1 MTIPAI
7 RARIV
12 FNNALSIHSTISK
25 ELPMPTLQPD
35 DYFRLR
41 FLQDAALSPDGA
53 AIAYTVLHTDTNA
66 EPPVDR
72 KIIFV
77 QDIFNGY
84 TKTMTSDSSA
94 NHSPAWSPDGAQ
106 LAFVSDRAGKP
117 QIFLLPVNGG
127 EASRLTTLPN
137 GVGGGPVWSPDGSQ
151 IAFTAA
157 AQDEAADPATPY
169 RFTRPIYRFDGLG
182 RTDRSNQNAW
192 VIDAAGGEARQ
203 LTDDGF
209 HYAPP
214 RWSPDGSRMLA
225 IGSLGPESHSI
236 RGQVRLIELNGSV
249 NSLTGEWGS
258 ADTAEWT
265 PDGSAVVFA
274 GAPASRDSGTQN
286 SLWKIPATGGSPVNL
301 TAALPFHVAG
311 RLQVDMPSATVRQPR
326 IVCVD
331 GAAFV
336 RVQCGGEVRVYR
348 VALDSSGVALVVGGE
363 RFCEVVGVADDRL
376 LFWAN
381 NFNDPLNLYTKSL
394 SSGEERQITHLND
407 ELLAGVTLPR
417 VEHLEFAGEDGERV
431 EGWLL
436 TPATG
441 NAPHPGFLY
450 IHGGPHSAFGHGFS
464 FDFQMLAGAGYAVL
478 AINHRASTGYGDAFA
493 TAIKGDWGHLDYTD
507 LMAGVDYAIERGL
520 LDPDR
525 LALGGLSGGGNLTCW
540 IVGQTDRF
548 KAAIPENPVTNW
560 VSFYGVSD
568 IGPWFAVE
576 ELGGHPHE
584 IPEVYRRCSPITYAH
599 RCKTPTLLVQ
609 GESDHRCPP
618 EQSEQFYATLKVSGC
633 PVEMLRLPGSPH
645 GGAITGAPVLRRA
658 QNAAL
663 LEWVKM
669 WN

>member
-1 MTIPAI
+1 
-7 RARIV
+7 
-12 FNNALSIHSTISK
+12 
-25 ELPMPTLQPD
+25 
-35 DYFRLR
+35 
-41 FLQDAALSPDGA
+41 
-53 AIAYTVLHTDTNA
+53 
-66 EPPVDR
+66 
-72 KIIFV
+72 V
-77 QDIFNGY
+77 QNVFNGY
-84 TKTMTSDSSA
+84 TKTITGDSSL
-94 NHSPAWSPDGAQ
+94 NHSPAWSPDGEE

-127 EASRLTTLPN
+127 EARQLTNLPN
-137 GVGGGPVWSPDGSQ
+137 GVGGGPVWSPDGKA

-157 AQDEAADPATPY
+157 AQDEADNPATPY

-182 RTDRSNQNAW
+182 RTDRNNQNVWA
-192 VIDAAGGEARQ
+192 IDSVGGEARQ

-214 RWSPDGSRMLA
+214 RWLPDGIRLLA
-225 IGSLGPESHSI
+225 IGSLGPDSQSI
-236 RGQVRLIELNGSV
+236 RGQVRLIGLDGLV
-249 NSLTGEWGS
+249 DSLTGEWGS

-265 PDGSAVVFA
+265 PGGSAIAFA
-274 GAPASRDSGTQN
+274 GTPAGTDIGTQN
-286 SLWKIPATGGSPVNL
+286 GLWLVDTDLPGFGKPDKSFTNL
-301 TAALPFHVAG
+301 TPDLPFHVAG

-326 IVCVD
+326 IVCVGD
-331 GAAFV
+331 AAFV
-336 RVQCGGEVRVYR
+336 RVQCGGEVRIYR
-348 VALDSSGVALVVGGE
+348 VALDGGGTKLLIGGE
-363 RFCEVVGVADDRL
+363 RFCEVVGMAGDQL

-381 NFNDPLNLYTKSL
+381 SFNDPLNLYTKDL
-394 SSGEERQITHLND
+394 SSSDEHQITHLND
-407 ELLAGVTLPR
+407 NLLAGVALPG

-436 TPATG
+436 TPASG
-441 NAPHPGFLY
+441 PAPHPGFLY

-464 FDFQMLAGAGYAVL
+464 ADFQMLAGAGYAVL
-478 AINHRASTGYGDAFA
+478 AINQRASSGYGNAFA

-507 LMAGVDYAIERGL
+507 LMAGVDYAIEKGL

-568 IGPWFAVE
+568 IGPWFSVE

-584 IPEVYRRCSPITYAH
+584 IPEVYQRCSPITYAH

-609 GESDHRCPP
+609 GENDHRCPP
-618 EQSEQFYATLKVSGC
+618 EQSEQFYTTLKVNGC

-663 LEWVKM
+663 LEWVKK

>member
-1 MTIPAI
+1 MSD
-7 RARIV
+7 V
-12 FNNALSIHSTISK
+12 S
-25 ELPMPTLQPD
+25 PTLQPD

-41 FLQDAALSPDGA
+41 FLQDAALSPDGQSV
-53 AIAYTVLHTDTNA
+53 AYTVLHTETVE
-66 EPPVDR
+66 EPFVDR
-72 KIIFV
+72 KTIFL
-77 QDIFNGY
+77 QRLIDGY
-84 TKTMTSDSSA
+84 TKQMTSGTHLD
-94 NHSPAWSPDGAQ
+94 HSPAWSPDGSQ
-106 LAFVSDRAGKP
+106 LAFVSDRADKP
-117 QIFLLPVNGG
+117 QIFLLPVDGG
-127 EASRLTTLPN
+127 EARQLTNLPN

-169 RFTRPIYRFDGLG
+169 RVTRPIYRFDGLG
-182 RTDRSNQNAW
+182 RTDRSNQDVW
-192 VIDAAGGEARQ
+192 VVSADGGKTQR

-214 RWSPDGSRMLA
+214 RWAPDGSRLLA
-225 IGSLGPESHSI
+225 VGSLGPESHSI
-236 RGQVRLIELNGSV
+236 RGQARLIGLDGTV
-249 NSLTGEWGS
+249 TPLTGAWGS

-265 PDGSAVVFA
+265 PDGQAILFA
-274 GAPASRDSGTQN
+274 GAPAGTDIGTQN
-286 SLWKIPATGGSPVNL
+286 SLWRMDTSGGAPVNL
-301 TAALPFHVAG
+301 SAELPFHVAG

-326 IVCVD
+326 IVCTD
-331 GAAFV
+331 DAAYV
-336 RVQCGGEVRVYR
+336 RVQCGGEVRIYR
-348 VALDSSGVALVVGGE
+348 MRLDGKAASEMVVGGK
-363 RFCEVVGVADDRL
+363 RFCEAVGVAGGRL

-381 NFNDPLNLYTKSL
+381 SLNDPLNLYTKNHAT
-394 SSGEERQITHLND
+394 GEERQITRLND
-407 ELLAGVTLPR
+407 DVLAGLALPG
-417 VEHLEFAGEDGERV
+417 VEHLDFTGEDGEPV

-441 NAPHPGFLY
+441 SAPYPGFLY

-478 AINHRASTGYGDAFA
+478 FINHRASTGYGDAFA

-507 LMAGVDYAIERGL
+507 LMAGVDYAISRDL

-548 KAAIPENPVTNW
+548 KAAVPENPVTNW

-576 ELGGHPHE
+576 ELGGLPHE
-584 IPEVYRRCSPITYAH
+584 IHEVYRRCSPITYAH

-618 EQSEQFYATLKVSGC
+618 EQSEQFYATLKANDC

-645 GGAITGAPVLRRA
+645 GGAIVGAPVLRRA

-663 LEWVKM
+663 LAWVQR
-669 WN
+669 WNGA

>member
-1 MTIPAI
+1 
-7 RARIV
+7 
-12 FNNALSIHSTISK
+12 
-25 ELPMPTLQPD
+25 MPDNLTPFQPD

-41 FLQDAALSPDGA
+41 FLQDAALSPDGESVV
-53 AIAYTVLHTDTNA
+53 YTVLHTDTSV

-72 KIIFV
+72 KTIYLQNIST
-77 QDIFNGY
+77 GY
-84 TKTMTSDSSA
+84 VKQLTSGTRLD
-94 NHSPAWSPDGAQ
+94 HSLAWSPEGAWI
-106 LAFVSDRAGKP
+106 AFVSDRAEKP
-117 QIFLLPVNGG
+117 QIFLLPVDGG
-127 EASRLTTLPN
+127 EARQHTTLPN
-137 GVGGGPVWSPDGSQ
+137 GVGTGPVWSPDGKS

-157 AQDEAADPATPY
+157 AQDTPADPSTPY
-169 RFTRPIYRFDGLG
+169 RFTRPIYRFDALG
-182 RTDRSNQNAW
+182 RTDRSSQNVW
-192 VIDAAGGEARQ
+192 VVGAEGGNARQ

-214 RWSPDGSRMLA
+214 RWSPDGSRLLA
-225 IGSLGPESHSI
+225 IGSLGPDSHSMK
-236 RGQVRLIELNGSV
+236 GQVRLISLDGSV
-249 NSLTGEWGS
+249 TSLTGEWGS
-258 ADTAEWT
+258 ADSAEWT
-265 PDGSAVVFA
+265 PDGQTILFA
-274 GAPASRDSGTQN
+274 GAPAGTDIGTQN
-286 SLWKIPATGGSPVNL
+286 GLWRVDAAGGSPVNL
-301 TAALPFHVAG
+301 TPDLPFHVAG

-326 IVCVD
+326 IVCVGD
-331 GAAFV
+331 AAFV
-336 RVQCGGEVRVYR
+336 RVQCGGEVRIYR
-348 VALDSSGVALVVGGE
+348 VQIDGSSEPQVIVGGQ
-363 RFCEVVGVADDRL
+363 RFCEVVGVAGDRL

-381 NFNDPLNLYTKSL
+381 NFNDPLNLYTKNL
-394 SSGEERQITHLND
+394 ATGEEKQITHLND
-407 ELLAGVTLPR
+407 KLLSSIALPG

-441 NAPHPGFLY
+441 HAPWPGFLY
-450 IHGGPHSAFGHGFS
+450 IHGGPHSAFGHGFH

-548 KAAIPENPVTNW
+548 KAAVPENPVTNW

-568 IGPWFAVE
+568 IGLWFSVE
-576 ELGGHPHE
+576 ELGGKPHE

-599 RCKTPTLLVQ
+599 RCTTPTLLVQ

-618 EQSEQFYATLKVSGC
+618 EQSEQFYAVLKASGC

-663 LEWVKM
+663 LEWVQR

>member
-1 MTIPAI
+1 MPE
-7 RARIV
+7 
-12 FNNALSIHSTISK
+12 NST
-25 ELPMPTLQPD
+25 PFQPD

-41 FLQDAALSPDGA
+41 FLQDAALSPDGQSVV
-53 AIAYTVLHTDTNA
+53 YTVLHTDTA
-66 EPPVDR
+66 VEPPVDR
-72 KIIFV
+72 KTIYLQHIH
-77 QDIFNGY
+77 DGY
-84 TKTMTSDSSA
+84 TKQLTSGTRLD
-94 NHSPAWSPDGAQ
+94 HSPAWSPDGAQ
-106 LAFVSDRAGKP
+106 IAFVSDRAEKP
-117 QIFLLPVNGG
+117 QIFVLPVDGG
-127 EASRLTTLPN
+127 EARQLTTLPN
-137 GVGGGPVWSPDGSQ
+137 GVGGGPVWSPDGKT

-157 AQDEAADPATPY
+157 AQDAPADPSTPY

-182 RTDRSNQNAW
+182 RTDRSNQNVW
-192 VIDAAGGEARQ
+192 VVGADGDEARP

-214 RWSPDGSRMLA
+214 RWSPDGSRLLA
-225 IGSLGPESHSI
+225 IGSLGPDTHSMK
-236 RGQVRLIELNGSV
+236 GQVRLIGLDGSV
-249 NSLTGEWGS
+249 TSLTGEWGS

-265 PDGSAVVFA
+265 LDGQTILFA
-274 GAPASRDSGTQN
+274 GAPAGTDIGTQN
-286 SLWKIPATGGSPVNL
+286 GLWRVNVDLPGFPKPGRSFTNL
-301 TAALPFHVAG
+301 TPDLPFHVAG

-326 IVCVD
+326 IICVQ

-336 RVQCGGEVRVYR
+336 RVQCCGEVRIYQVG
-348 VALDSSGVALVVGGE
+348 LDGSTPPETIVGGE
-363 RFCEVVGVADDRL
+363 RFCEVIGVAGDRL

-381 NFNDPLNLYTKSL
+381 SFNDPLNLYTKNL
-394 SSGEERQITHLND
+394 SSGEETQITHLND
-407 ELLAGVTLPR
+407 DILGGIALPT

-441 NAPHPGFLY
+441 SASAPYPGFLY
-450 IHGGPHSAFGHGFS
+450 IHGGPHSAFGHGFH

-478 AINHRASTGYGDAFA
+478 AINHRASTGYGDNFA

-568 IGPWFAVE
+568 IGPWFSVE
-576 ELGGHPHE
+576 ELGGQPHE
-584 IPEVYRRCSPITYAH
+584 IPEIYRRCSPITYAH
-599 RCKTPTLLVQ
+599 RCTTPTLLVQ

-618 EQSEQFYATLKVSGC
+618 EQSEQFYAVLKVNGC

-658 QNAAL
+658 QNGAL
-663 LEWVKM
+663 LEWVRRYVPA
-669 WN
+669 

>member
-1 MTIPAI
+1 
-7 RARIV
+7 
-12 FNNALSIHSTISK
+12 
-25 ELPMPTLQPD
+25 MPKNSAPFQPD

-41 FLQDAALSPDGA
+41 FLQDAALSPDGESVV
-53 AIAYTVLHTDTNA
+53 YSVLHTDTTE

-72 KIIFV
+72 KTIFLHNII
-77 QDIFNGY
+77 NGY
-84 TKTMTSDSSA
+84 TKQMTNSTRLD
-94 NHSPAWSPDGAQ
+94 HSPVWSPDGKQ
-106 LAFVSDRAGKP
+106 IAFISDRTEKP
-117 QIFLLPVNGG
+117 QIFLLPVDGG
-127 EASRLTTLPN
+127 EARQLTKLPN
-137 GVGGGPVWSPDGSQ
+137 GVGGGPVWSPDGKS

-157 AQDEAADPATPY
+157 AQDAAADPSEPY

-182 RTDRSNQNAW
+182 RTDRNHQNVW
-192 VIDAAGGEARQ
+192 LIPSAGGEAQQ
-203 LTDDGF
+203 LTSDGF

-214 RWSPDGSRMLA
+214 RWSPDGGHLLA

-236 RGQVRLIELNGSV
+236 RGQVRLIGLDGTV
-249 NSLTGEWGS
+249 TPLTGEWGS

-265 PDGSAVVFA
+265 PDGRSILFA
-274 GAPASRDSGTQN
+274 GAPAGTDIGTQN
-286 SLWKIPATGGSPVNL
+286 GLWRVDVDLADFGKSARSIVNL
-301 TAALPFHVAG
+301 TPDLPFHVAG

-326 IVCVD
+326 IACVED
-331 GAAFV
+331 AAFV
-336 RVQCGGEVRVYR
+336 RVQCGGEVRIYR
-348 VALDSSGVALVVGGE
+348 VALDGNTPPELTVGGE
-363 RFCEVVGVADDRL
+363 RFCEIVGLAGERM

-381 NFNDPLNLYTKSL
+381 SFHDPLNLYTKNL
-394 SSGEERQITHLND
+394 VTGEEQQITHLND
-407 ELLAGVTLPR
+407 EILERIALPG
-417 VEHLEFAGEDGERV
+417 VEHLEFPGEDGERV

-436 TPATG
+436 TPANG
-441 NAPHPGFLY
+441 AAPWPGFLY

-464 FDFQMLAGAGYAVL
+464 ADFQMLAGAGYAVL

-520 LDPDR
+520 LDPAR

-576 ELGGHPHE
+576 ELGGQPHE
-584 IPEVYRRCSPITYAH
+584 IPEIYRRCSPITYAH
-599 RCKTPTLLVQ
+599 RCTTPTLLVQ

-618 EQSEQFYATLKVSGC
+618 EQSEQFYAVLKASGC

-663 LEWVKM
+663 LEWVQR